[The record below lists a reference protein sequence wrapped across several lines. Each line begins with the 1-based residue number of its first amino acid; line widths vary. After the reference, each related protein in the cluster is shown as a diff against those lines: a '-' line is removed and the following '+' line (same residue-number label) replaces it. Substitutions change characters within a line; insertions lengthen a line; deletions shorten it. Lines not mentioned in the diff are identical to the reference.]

1 MNNFDISII
10 MPCLNEENT
19 VGLCV
24 RSALDIIFKMGIT
37 GEVLVVDNG
46 SNDDSV
52 HIAGAAGAR
61 VVMEQRRGYGLA
73 LRRGI
78 RSARG
83 DVMILI
89 DADTTYDFRDIPKM
103 YYPMAYGKADVI
115 IGDRFAGGMSRGA
128 MSLTHRIGVRV
139 LSFLGRLRFESSV
152 RDFHCGLRGLTRK
165 AAGKMRF
172 HTDGM
177 EFATEM
183 IAEAERRKLKIG
195 QVPVSLR
202 MCRFERVSKLKTI
215 RDGLRHLLYII
226 CGF

>member
-1 MNNFDISII
+1 LNNFDISII
-10 MPCLNEENT
+10 MPCLNEEKT
-19 VGLCV
+19 VGPCV

-46 SNDDSV
+46 SNDESV
-52 HIAGAAGAR
+52 HIAKKAGAR

-78 RSARG
+78 RSAGG

-103 YYPMAYGKADVI
+103 YYPMAFGKADVI
-115 IGDRFAGGMSRGA
+115 IGDRFAGGMSKGA

-183 IAEAERRKLKIG
+183 IAEAERRNLKIG

-202 MCRFERVSKLKTI
+202 MCRYERVSKLKTI

>member
-46 SNDDSV
+46 SNDESV
-52 HIAGAAGAR
+52 HIAKKAGAR

-83 DVMILI
+83 NVLILI

-103 YYPMAYGKADVI
+103 YYPLAFGKADVI
-115 IGDRFAGGMSRGA
+115 IGDRFAGDMSEGA

-202 MCRFERVSKLKTI
+202 MCRYERVSKLKTI

>member
-46 SNDDSV
+46 SNDESV
-52 HIAGAAGAR
+52 HIAKKAGAR

-103 YYPMAYGKADVI
+103 YYPMAFGKADVI
-115 IGDRFAGGMSRGA
+115 IGDRFAGGMSEGA

-202 MCRFERVSKLKTI
+202 MCRYERVSKLKTI